1 MATQSAWT
9 DELKAKVIEMYE
21 QCSSRVCLNLEY
33 GTVFKYMKH

>member
-21 QCSSRVCLNLEY
+21 QAGPTARIGIIYFVL
-33 GTVFKYMKH
+33 YMILLL